1 MNRQTLLSG
10 LGFLVLLV
18 LLTSTFT
25 VSETEKVILLEFK
38 KIVGTDYGPG
48 LHFKLPYRQVKKFD
62 SRILSLES
70 KPERFLTS
78 EKKNVL
84 VDWFVKWRIN
94 DVTKFYTSV
103 GGDKAQA
110 NIRLDQIT
118 KDAMRNEFSKR
129 TIRELVS
136 SDRGR
141 IQDALTTMVAPAVA
155 SLGVEVTDI
164 RVMRIDLPEEVSSS
178 VYRRMEAERARV
190 AREFRSRGAEAAEK
204 IRAEAD
210 REREVLIAEA
220 QKGADIRRGEGD
232 ATATEIYAKAYGKNK
247 EFFQFNRSLIA
258 YRQAFRDD
266 GSQLLL
272 SPDSEFFR
280 YFKATHLGCHKTQVT
295 LTPLRGGVVSLALL
309 IYHLPFVQ
317 ALRKNAHADPGPL
330 APPRGH

>member
-1 MNRQTLLSG
+1 MNRQSLLTG
-10 LGFLVLLV
+10 LGFILVLL
-18 LLTSTFT
+18 LFTSTFT
-25 VSETEKVILLEFK
+25 VSESEQVIVLEFK
-38 KIVGTDYGPG
+38 KIVGTDYSPG

-62 SRILSLES
+62 GRILSLES

-78 EKKNVL
+78 EKKNVI

-103 GGDKAQA
+103 GGDKSQA

-155 SLGVEVTDI
+155 GLGVEVTDI

-178 VYRRMEAERARV
+178 VYHRMEAERARV

-210 REREVLIAEA
+210 RQREVLIAEA
-220 QKGADIRRGEGD
+220 QKSAEIRRGEGD
-232 ATATEIYAKAYGKNK
+232 AVAADIYAKAYSKNK
-247 EFFQFNRSLIA
+247 EFFQFNRSLLA
-258 YRQAFRDD
+258 YRESLKDD
-266 GSQLLL
+266 RSQLML

-280 YFKATHLGCHKTQVT
+280 YFKTTH
-295 LTPLRGGVVSLALL
+295 
-309 IYHLPFVQ
+309 
-317 ALRKNAHADPGPL
+317 
-330 APPRGH
+330 

>member
-1 MNRQTLLSG
+1 MSKNNLISG
-10 LGFLVLLV
+10 LGLALLFLVF
-18 LLTSTFT
+18 TMTFT
-25 VSETEKVILLEFK
+25 VSETEKAILLEFK
-38 KIVGTDYGPG
+38 KIVGNDYAPG

-62 SRILSLES
+62 DRILTLES

-78 EKKNVL
+78 EKKNVI

-103 GGDKAQA
+103 AGDKVQA

-136 SDRGR
+136 SGRG
-141 IQDALTTMVAPAVA
+141 QVQESLTKMVAPAVA
-155 SLGVEVTDI
+155 GLGVQVLDI
-164 RVMRIDLPEEVSSS
+164 RVMRIELPEEVSTS

-210 REREVLIAEA
+210 RQRDVLVAEA
-220 QKGADIRRGEGD
+220 QRDAEVRRGQGD
-232 ATATEIYAKAYGKNK
+232 AAASDIYAQAYGKNK

-258 YRQAFRDD
+258 YRYAFKDD
-266 GSQLLL
+266 RSLMVV
-272 SPDSEFFR
+272 SPDSEFFQ
-280 YFKATHLGCHKTQVT
+280 YFR
-295 LTPLRGGVVSLALL
+295 TP
-309 IYHLPFVQ
+309 
-317 ALRKNAHADPGPL
+317 K
-330 APPRGH
+330 

>member
-1 MNRQTLLSG
+1 MSKNNLISG
-10 LGFLVLLV
+10 LGLALLFLVF
-18 LLTSTFT
+18 TMTFT
-25 VSETEKVILLEFK
+25 VSETEKAILLEFK
-38 KIVGTDYGPG
+38 KIVGNDYAPG

-62 SRILSLES
+62 DRILTLES

-78 EKKNVL
+78 EKKNVI

-103 GGDKAQA
+103 AGDKVQA

-136 SDRGR
+136 SGRG
-141 IQDALTTMVAPAVA
+141 QVQESLTKMVAPAVA
-155 SLGVEVTDI
+155 GLGVQVLDS
-164 RVMRIDLPEEVSSS
+164 RVMRIELPEEVSTS

-210 REREVLIAEA
+210 RQRDVLVAEA
-220 QKGADIRRGEGD
+220 QRDAEVRRGQGD
-232 ATATEIYAKAYGKNK
+232 AAASDIYAQAYGKNK

-258 YRQAFRDD
+258 YRQAFKDD
-266 GSQLLL
+266 RSLMVV
-272 SPDSEFFR
+272 SPDSEFFQ
-280 YFKATHLGCHKTQVT
+280 YF
-295 LTPLRGGVVSLALL
+295 
-309 IYHLPFVQ
+309 
-317 ALRKNAHADPGPL
+317 RKPK
-330 APPRGH
+330 

>member
-1 MNRQTLLSG
+1 MRKNNWISG
-10 LGFLVLLV
+10 LGLALLS
-18 LLTSTFT
+18 LLFTMTFT
-25 VSETEKVILLEFK
+25 VSETEKAIVLEFK
-38 KIVGTDYGPG
+38 KIVGNDYAPG

-62 SRILSLES
+62 DRILTLES

-78 EKKNVL
+78 EKKNVI

-103 GGDKAQA
+103 AGDKAQA

-136 SDRGR
+136 SGRGHV
-141 IQDALTTMVAPAVA
+141 QESLTKMVAPAVA
-155 SLGVEVTDI
+155 GLGVQVLDI
-164 RVMRIDLPEEVSSS
+164 RVMRIELPEEVSTS

-210 REREVLIAEA
+210 RQRDVLVAEA
-220 QKGADIRRGEGD
+220 QRDAEVRRGQGD
-232 ATATEIYAKAYGKNK
+232 AAASDIYAQAYGKNR

-258 YRQAFRDD
+258 YRQAFKDD
-266 GSQLLL
+266 RSLMVV
-272 SPDSEFFR
+272 SPDSEFFQ
-280 YFKATHLGCHKTQVT
+280 YF
-295 LTPLRGGVVSLALL
+295 
-309 IYHLPFVQ
+309 
-317 ALRKNAHADPGPL
+317 RKPK
-330 APPRGH
+330 

>member
-1 MNRQTLLSG
+1 MSKNNLISG
-10 LGFLVLLV
+10 LGLALFFLAF
-18 LLTSTFT
+18 TMTFT
-25 VSETEKVILLEFK
+25 VSETEKAILLEFK
-38 KIVGTDYGPG
+38 KIVGNDYVPG

-62 SRILSLES
+62 DRILTLES

-78 EKKNVL
+78 EKKNVI

-103 GGDKAQA
+103 AGDKGQA

-141 IQDALTTMVAPAVA
+141 IQDSLTKMVAPAVA
-155 SLGVEVTDI
+155 GLGVEVVDI

-210 REREVLIAEA
+210 RQRDVLVAQAQRDAEV
-220 QKGADIRRGEGD
+220 RRGQGD
-232 ATATEIYAKAYGKNK
+232 AAASDIYAQAYGKNK

-266 GSQLLL
+266 RSMMVV
-272 SPDSEFFR
+272 SPDSEFFQ
-280 YFKATHLGCHKTQVT
+280 YFKNPK
-295 LTPLRGGVVSLALL
+295 
-309 IYHLPFVQ
+309 
-317 ALRKNAHADPGPL
+317 
-330 APPRGH
+330 

>member
-1 MNRQTLLSG
+1 MNRQNLLTG
-10 LGFLVLLV
+10 LGFVVILFLF
-18 LLTSTFT
+18 TSTFT
-25 VSETEKVILLEFK
+25 VSESEKVIVLEFK
-38 KIVGTDYGPG
+38 KIVGTDYAPG

-62 SRILSLES
+62 GRILSLES

-78 EKKNVL
+78 EKKNVI

-94 DVTKFYTSV
+94 DVTKFYTAV

-155 SLGVEVTDI
+155 GLGVEVTDI
-164 RVMRIDLPEEVSSS
+164 RVMRVDLPEEVSSS
-178 VYRRMEAERARV
+178 VYHRMEAERARV
-190 AREFRSRGAEAAEK
+190 AREFRSRGAEVAEK

-210 REREVLIAEA
+210 RQREVLIAEA
-220 QKGADIRRGEGD
+220 QKSAEIRRGEGD
-232 ATATEIYAKAYGKNK
+232 AAAAEIYAKAYGKNK
-247 EFFQFNRSLIA
+247 EFFQFDRSLIA
-258 YRQAFRDD
+258 YRQSFKDD
-266 GSQLLL
+266 KNTFML

-280 YFKATHLGCHKTQVT
+280 YFKSA
-295 LTPLRGGVVSLALL
+295 R
-309 IYHLPFVQ
+309 
-317 ALRKNAHADPGPL
+317 
-330 APPRGH
+330 

>member
-1 MNRQTLLSG
+1 MSKNNLISG
-10 LGFLVLLV
+10 LGLALLLLV
-18 LLTSTFT
+18 FTMTFT
-25 VSETEKVILLEFK
+25 VSETEKAILLEFK
-38 KIVGTDYGPG
+38 KIVGNDYAPG

-62 SRILSLES
+62 DRILTLES

-78 EKKNVL
+78 EKKNVI

-103 GGDKAQA
+103 AGDKVQA

-136 SDRGR
+136 SGRG
-141 IQDALTTMVAPAVA
+141 QVQESLTKMVAPAVA
-155 SLGVEVTDI
+155 GLGVQVLDI
-164 RVMRIDLPEEVSSS
+164 RVMRIELPEEVSTS

-210 REREVLIAEA
+210 RQRDVLVAEA
-220 QKGADIRRGEGD
+220 QRDAEVRRGQGD
-232 ATATEIYAKAYGKNK
+232 AAASDIYAQAYGKNK

-258 YRQAFRDD
+258 YRQAFKDD
-266 GSQLLL
+266 RSLMVV
-272 SPDSEFFR
+272 SPDSEFFQ
-280 YFKATHLGCHKTQVT
+280 YFR
-295 LTPLRGGVVSLALL
+295 TP
-309 IYHLPFVQ
+309 
-317 ALRKNAHADPGPL
+317 K
-330 APPRGH
+330 

>member
-1 MNRQTLLSG
+1 MSKKNFISG
-10 LGFLVLLV
+10 LGLALLFLVF
-18 LLTSTFT
+18 TMTFT
-25 VSETEKVILLEFK
+25 VSETEKAILLEFK
-38 KIVGTDYGPG
+38 KIVGNDYAPG

-62 SRILSLES
+62 DRILTLES

-78 EKKNVL
+78 EKKNVI

-103 GGDKAQA
+103 AGDKLQA

-136 SDRGR
+136 SGRG
-141 IQDALTTMVAPAVA
+141 QVQESLTKMVAPAVA
-155 SLGVEVTDI
+155 GLGVQVLDI
-164 RVMRIDLPEEVSSS
+164 RVMRIELPEEVSTS

-210 REREVLIAEA
+210 RQRDVLVAEA
-220 QKGADIRRGEGD
+220 QRDAEVRRGQGD
-232 ATATEIYAKAYGKNK
+232 AAASDIYAQAYGKNK

-258 YRQAFRDD
+258 YRQAFKDD
-266 GSQLLL
+266 RSLMVV
-272 SPDSEFFR
+272 SPDSEFFQ
-280 YFKATHLGCHKTQVT
+280 YFR
-295 LTPLRGGVVSLALL
+295 TP
-309 IYHLPFVQ
+309 
-317 ALRKNAHADPGPL
+317 K
-330 APPRGH
+330 

>member
-1 MNRQTLLSG
+1 MNRQTLLTG
-10 LGFLVLLV
+10 LGALVLLV

-25 VSETEKVILLEFK
+25 VSETEKVIVLEFK

-62 SRILSLES
+62 RRILSLES

-178 VYRRMEAERARV
+178 VYHRMEAERARV

-210 REREVLIAEA
+210 RQREVLIAEA
-220 QKGADIRRGEGD
+220 QKGAEIRRGEGD
-232 ATATEIYAKAYGKNK
+232 AAATEIYAKAYGKNK

-258 YRQAFRDD
+258 YRQAFRDE

-280 YFKATHLGCHKTQVT
+280 YFKATH
-295 LTPLRGGVVSLALL
+295 
-309 IYHLPFVQ
+309 
-317 ALRKNAHADPGPL
+317 
-330 APPRGH
+330 